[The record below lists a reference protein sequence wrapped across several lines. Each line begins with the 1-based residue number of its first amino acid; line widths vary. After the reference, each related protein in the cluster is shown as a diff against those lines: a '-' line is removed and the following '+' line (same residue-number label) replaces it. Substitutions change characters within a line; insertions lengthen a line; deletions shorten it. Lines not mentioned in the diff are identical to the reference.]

1 MKQPVQQPIIQ
12 ATNLGVSYGRR
23 TVWAGANFQI
33 KSGEFIAILGP
44 NGSGKSTLLRMI
56 LGLMVPTKG
65 KLSVFGQAPHRG
77 NPAIGYVP
85 QARPIDPEAAIRGR
99 DLVGFGIDGHRW
111 GVRSFSAQQSE
122 IDQRIEAAIQSVG
135 AGRFADRRVG
145 ELSGGERQRLL
156 LAQALVGEPKLMVLD
171 EPLASLDLKNQIVI
185 AELVA
190 KLAKERNIAVMFVT
204 HDINPLL
211 SVVDRVLYLAPNGIA
226 IGKPEEVVTSRSL
239 ASLYGT
245 PIEVL
250 TDSHGRRVVIGL
262 EGGPAHHHGADE
274 PYNHHVHSPLEH
286 K

>member
-1 MKQPVQQPIIQ
+1 METQPIIE
-12 ATNLGVSYGRR
+12 AKNLSAAYGRR
-23 TVWAGANFQI
+23 TIWAEANFAI
-33 KSGEFIAILGP
+33 EAGEFIAILGP

-56 LGLMVPTKG
+56 LGLMPVTKG
-65 KLSVFGQAPHRG
+65 RMTVFGQTPQRG
-77 NPAIGYVP
+77 NPDIGYVP

-99 DLVGFGIDGHRW
+99 DLVGFGIDGHKW
-111 GVRSFSAQQSE
+111 GVRSFSAQQSK
-122 IDQRIEAAIQSVG
+122 IDERIEAAIQSVG
-135 AGRFADRRVG
+135 ASKFADRRVG

-156 LAQALVGEPKLMVLD
+156 LAQALVGEPKLIVLD
-171 EPLASLDLKNQIVI
+171 EPLASLDLKNQLII

-190 KLAKERNIAVMFVT
+190 KIAKERNIAVMFVT

-211 SVVDRVLYLAPNGIA
+211 SAIDRVLYLAPNGIA
-226 IGKPEEVVTSRSL
+226 LGKPDDVVTSKSL
-239 ASLYGT
+239 TNLYGT

-274 PYNHHVHSPLEH
+274 PYAHHSHSVGV